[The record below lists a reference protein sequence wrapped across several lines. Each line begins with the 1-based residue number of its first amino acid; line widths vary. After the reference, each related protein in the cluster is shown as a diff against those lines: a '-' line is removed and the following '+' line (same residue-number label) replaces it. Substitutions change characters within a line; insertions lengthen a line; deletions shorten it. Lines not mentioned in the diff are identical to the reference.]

1 MSLTEFLFIQWL
13 LILILGLAVLIVT
26 LTRVSYRRGRYPYA
40 LSMLIYLSAAI
51 AILFGILIFL
61 IATFFTEPYVTHDTL
76 LAAFGALV
84 ALILMLFVH
93 LNHRIDAIHTRID
106 NLYSSK
112 RRR

>member
-13 LILILGLAVLIVT
+13 SILILGLAVFIVT

-61 IATFFTEPYVTHDTL
+61 IATFFTEPYVTHEAL

-84 ALILMLFVH
+84 ALILGAVFY
-93 LNHRIDAIHTRID
+93 LNHRIDSLHTRID

-112 RRR
+112 RRK